1 MSTSAAPPIAGPLAR
16 LRSWIRRRWK
26 QVGVGLLLYG
36 LMSVIAWRVPKRTS
50 HWVRQN
56 GGMVT
61 CDKDRA
67 LACDV
72 VDWFALRFGGG
83 VWKHVNPVH
92 RAISSA
98 RNDSE
103 ITWVNLAESPL
114 QSDGLFNLRRL
125 TGLTGAGLHSRQLGR
140 GLDVFRGMPNFKRL
154 GLIDVTT
161 GQLNELKRLP
171 QLEDVGLS
179 RPQSADIGMEALV
192 HLPRLTQLNFQDCT
206 VTAELL
212 ASLPVL
218 LTVESFSMTHCS
230 NFDNDDLR
238 HLKQLP
244 SLKYFDV
251 TSHYQGPEKL
261 DDRAFD
267 NLSQLKNLETL
278 CVRTSWTEVTD
289 AGLVKLGAL
298 KSLKTVIVW
307 KIQCTPQQIS
317 RLQKAVPNCTLIY

>member
-26 QVGVGLLLYG
+26 QVGVGLLLFG

-103 ITWVNLAESPL
+103 ITWVNPAESPL
-114 QSDGLFNLRRL
+114 QTDGLFNLRRL

-140 GLDVFRGMPNFKRL
+140 GLDVFRGMPQFERIGISQAN
-154 GLIDVTT
+154 T
-161 GQLNELKRLP
+161 GQLVELKRLP
-171 QLEDVGLS
+171 NLKNVCVWKPVSGN
-179 RPQSADIGMEALV
+179 IGMEALADLPKLT
-192 HLPRLTQLNFQDCT
+192 HLDLQDCK

-212 ASLPVL
+212 RSLPQL
-218 LTVESFSMTHCS
+218 PPLESLTLARCTNYDS
-230 NFDNDDLR
+230 DDLR
-238 HLKQLP
+238 CLQRLPNLKDIDFVCETG
-244 SLKYFDV
+244 SLNDAALE
-251 TSHYQGPEKL
+251 H
-261 DDRAFD
+261 
-267 NLSQLKNLETL
+267 LSQLQHLESIAL
-278 CVRTSWTEVTD
+278 RTPWKDVTD
-289 AGLVKLGAL
+289 EGMAKLSRL
-298 KSLKTVIVW
+298 KSLKKIYLW
-307 KIQCTPQQIS
+307 KIQCTPEQIS